1 MMKSY
6 VTLIAIQNTFFAGYK
21 DFILIF
27 NLISTSSLFFFVFC
41 FNILKMVDN
50 KYSTVTYKT
59 LKISIGAIMKDAEM
73 LEFVSDHLM
82 TKNMCLKY
90 LNK

>member
-1 MMKSY
+1 
-6 VTLIAIQNTFFAGYK
+6 
-21 DFILIF
+21 
-27 NLISTSSLFFFVFC
+27 
-41 FNILKMVDN
+41 MVDN

-59 LKISIGAIMKDAEM
+59 LKISIGAIMKDAEV